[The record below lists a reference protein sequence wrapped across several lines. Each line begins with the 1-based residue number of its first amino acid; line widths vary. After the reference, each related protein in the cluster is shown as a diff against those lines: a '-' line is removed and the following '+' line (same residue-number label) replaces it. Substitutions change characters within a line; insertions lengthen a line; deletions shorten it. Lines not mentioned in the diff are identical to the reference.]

1 MTADATLDVV
11 GIGNALVDVLSHE
24 TDEFIAAHGLV
35 KGAMTLIETDRA
47 EELYA
52 AMGPGIE
59 MSGGSAANTIAGV
72 ASFGGTGRLHR
83 PGLRRPARR
92 RLRPRPALAG
102 RHVPQQAG
110 DRGPAPPGAA

>member
-35 KGAMTLIETDRA
+35 KSAMTLIETDRA

-59 MSGGSAANTIAGV
+59 MSGGSAANTIAGR
-72 ASFGGTGRLHR
+72 GQ
-83 PGLRRPARR
+83 LRRAGPPTWAGCSTTSWAPCSPTTCARR
-92 RLRPRPALAG
+92 A
-102 RHVPQQAG
+102 
-110 DRGPAPPGAA
+110 

>member
-24 TDEFIAAHGLV
+24 TDQFVADHGLV
-35 KGAMTLIETDRA
+35 KSAMTLIEPERS

-59 MSGGSAANTIAGV
+59 MSGGSAASQRA
-72 ASFGGTGRLHR
+72 
-83 PGLRRPARR
+83 PARMMF
-92 RLRPRPALAG
+92 
-102 RHVPQQAG
+102 QASV
-110 DRGPAPPGAA
+110 R